1 MQAIA
6 SDCEGFGVFNG
17 FRMAFEVDSHV
28 FQAHTYYHKH
38 VEHCRSSGRE
48 ASGYLKSPDAAY
60 TFAFSVILLN
70 SDQHNRKLKK
80 RMSLKDLE
88 APFLSFFSSMIHI

>member
-1 MQAIA
+1 MVYVANL
-6 SDCEGFGVFNG
+6 E
-17 FRMAFEVDSHV
+17 DSK
-28 FQAHTYYHKH
+28 AHTYYHKH

-48 ASGYLKSPDAAY
+48 ALGYLKSPDAAY

-80 RMSLKDLE
+80 RMSLKASLK
-88 APFLSFFSSMIHI
+88 AVAFGS